1 MAFSNSEDQGDVMS
15 EINMV
20 PLIDIMLVLLIIFI
34 ITVPVIK
41 QSINIALPQVDET
54 VTEKPKEP
62 QPPINLGIA
71 ADGAYFIDTTP
82 ISDTDLE
89 ALLAEKGKEQEPPS
103 LHISGDK
110 DVRYERIALAMEIAR
125 RSNLQKIAFV
135 TDPEMGEIKN
145 AAPSAQTAAQPT
157 TRGASSASGATT
169 SNTAPSAP

>member
-1 MAFSNSEDQGDVMS
+1 MSFSNSEDQGDVMS

-54 VTEKPKEP
+54 VTEKPKDP
-62 QPPINLGIA
+62 KPPISLGIA
-71 ADGAYFIDTTP
+71 ADGEYFIDTTP
-82 ISDTDLE
+82 ITDVALE
-89 ALLAEKGKEQEPPS
+89 AMLTEQGKEQEPPS

-125 RSNLQKIAFV
+125 RANLQKIAFV
-135 TDPEMGEIKN
+135 TDPEMGQIKG
-145 AAPSAQTAAQPT
+145 AAGEAANGEKKDRERGGGHHRGRHQGAAQTQ
-157 TRGASSASGATT
+157 
-169 SNTAPSAP
+169 